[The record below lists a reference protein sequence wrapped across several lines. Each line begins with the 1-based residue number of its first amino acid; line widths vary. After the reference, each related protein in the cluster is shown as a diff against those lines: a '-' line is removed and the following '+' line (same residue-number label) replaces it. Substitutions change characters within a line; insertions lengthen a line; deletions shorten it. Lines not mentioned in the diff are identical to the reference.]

1 MISYVSFEKGKT
13 TMADTPEELQE
24 EDANEE
30 VVDTLTGMKASID
43 DSTIEIDDSIEDIL
57 EALGEGKP
65 LDQHTITLLRGEISE
80 AHGYLEML
88 NELLFVLSEHYMG

>member
-1 MISYVSFEKGKT
+1 
-13 TMADTPEELQE
+13 MADTPEELQE